1 MRWTVSE
8 NKDKKEAAE
17 KPIISK
23 PSNFEHTVHVGYD
36 PATGEFTVSSFLF
49 FIRVNA
55 LDMHGKIADLD
66 IRQFDI

>member
-49 FIRVNA
+49 FMFSRI
-55 LDMHGKIADLD
+55 IS
-66 IRQFDI
+66 F